1 MRSRIY
7 AIISGHFKSWYRS
20 KSNIF
25 WTIAFPLLLIVLF
38 GAIFGSGSTKFD
50 LYVQNKD
57 LVQATPTPLSQGY
70 VSALNSTGAFDLH
83 MVPAEQTDPV
93 NYVKSDAQPHNRG
106 QRLLV
111 VPVGFASELFATKKA
126 NISLYIDQS
135 DQASQSLK
143 GIIFAATNSYATH
156 LPPPLSPSQPPDISV
171 QQVGL
176 VTRNIRYIDFF
187 IPGVIGMTLLTTGV
201 FGAVNTNGRY
211 RELKIIKKL
220 ATTPLSKI
228 EWILGMVGYQMI
240 LATISLVVILFF
252 GYAIFG
258 VTATID
264 IYVVGLVVAA
274 SLLFPGIGMVLA
286 NFVKEAESADAAANA
301 ITFPMMFLAGTFWSR
316 ESLPDIMKIIAKFMP
331 LTYVNDGLRDALIYA
346 EPAQA
351 LTNTLIALGLA
362 AFFIALGSVLMNWKE
377 E

>member
-7 AIISGHFKSWYRS
+7 TIISGHFKSWYRS

-38 GAIFGSGSTKFD
+38 GAIFGNGSTKFD
-50 LYVQNKD
+50 LYLQNQD
-57 LVQATPTPLSQGY
+57 LNTNTPTPLSQGY
-70 VSALNSTGAFDLH
+70 VNVLNQTGAFNLH
-83 MVPAEQTDPV
+83 MVAAEQPDPLTYMK
-93 NYVKSDAQPHNRG
+93 NDAQLHNRG

-111 VPVGFASELFATKKA
+111 IPIGFNRTLFTTGKA
-126 NISLYIDQS
+126 NISLYMDQS
-135 DQASQSLK
+135 DQASASLA
-143 GIIFAATNSYATH
+143 GIVTATTTAYAAGI
-156 LPPPLSPSQPPDISV
+156 SPISDTVKV
-171 QQVGL
+171 QQVGI

-264 IYVVGLVVAA
+264 IYTVGLVVAA

-301 ITFPMMFLAGTFWSR
+301 ITFPMMFLAGTFWPR
-316 ESLPDIMKIIAKFMP
+316 ETLPDIMKIIANFMP

-362 AFFIALGSVLMNWKE
+362 AFFIVLGSVLMNWKE

>member
-7 AIISGHFKSWYRS
+7 TIISGHFKSWYRS

-50 LYVQNKD
+50 LYLQNQD
-57 LVQATPTPLSQGY
+57 LSANTPTPLSQGF
-70 VSALNSTGAFDLH
+70 VNVLNQTGAFNLH
-83 MVPAEQTDPV
+83 VVAAEQPDPLT
-93 NYVKSDAQPHNRG
+93 YVKNDAQLYNRG

-111 VPVGFASELFATKKA
+111 IPLGFNRTLMTRGNAS
-126 NISLYIDQS
+126 IQLYMDQS
-135 DQASQSLK
+135 DQASASLA
-143 GIIFAATNSYATH
+143 GIVHSASVSYAATVAGV
-156 LPPPLSPSQPPDISV
+156 PDNLRV
-171 QQVGL
+171 QQVGI
-176 VTRNIRYIDFF
+176 VTKNIRYIDFF
-187 IPGVIGMTLLTTGV
+187 VPGVIGMTLLTTGV

-264 IYVVGLVVAA
+264 IYTVGLVIAA

-301 ITFPMMFLAGTFWSR
+301 ITFPMMFLAGTFWPR
-316 ESLPDIMKIIAKFMP
+316 WNLPDIMKVIANFMP

-351 LTNTLIALGLA
+351 LTNTIIALGLA
-362 AFFIALGSVLMNWKE
+362 AFFIVLGSVLMNWKE

>member
-7 AIISGHFKSWYRS
+7 TIISGHFKSWYRS

-70 VSALNSTGAFDLH
+70 VSALNNTGAFDLH

-143 GIIFAATNSYATH
+143 RIIFETTSEYATH
-156 LPPPLSPSQPPDISV
+156 HQI
-171 QQVGL
+171 
-176 VTRNIRYIDFF
+176 T
-187 IPGVIGMTLLTTGV
+187 LTT
-201 FGAVNTNGRY
+201 RQPSDDSDLHD
-211 RELKIIKKL
+211 EL
-220 ATTPLSKI
+220 ATQKLHYTD
-228 EWILGMVGYQMI
+228 Y
-240 LATISLVVILFF
+240 ISA
-252 GYAIFG
+252 GAI
-258 VTATID
+258 D
-264 IYVVGLVVAA
+264 
-274 SLLFPGIGMVLA
+274 
-286 NFVKEAESADAAANA
+286 
-301 ITFPMMFLAGTFWSR
+301 
-316 ESLPDIMKIIAKFMP
+316 
-331 LTYVNDGLRDALIYA
+331 
-346 EPAQA
+346 
-351 LTNTLIALGLA
+351 
-362 AFFIALGSVLMNWKE
+362 
-377 E
+377 

>member
-7 AIISGHFKSWYRS
+7 TIINGHFKSWYRS

-38 GAIFGSGSTKFD
+38 GAIFGNGSTKFD
-50 LYVQNKD
+50 LYLQNQD
-57 LVQATPTPLSQGY
+57 LTGNVPTPLSQGY
-70 VSALNSTGAFDLH
+70 VNVLKQTGAFNLH
-83 MVPAEQTDPV
+83 TVAAEQPDPLA
-93 NYVKSDAQPHNRG
+93 YVKSDAQLHNRG

-111 VPVGFASELFATKKA
+111 IPLGFNATLMNGKNA
-126 NISLYIDQS
+126 TIQLYMDQS
-135 DQASQSLK
+135 DQASASLA
-143 GIIFAATNSYATH
+143 GIVHSVTTSYAAAIAGAPDH
-156 LPPPLSPSQPPDISV
+156 LNL
-171 QQVGL
+171 QQVGI
-176 VTRNIRYIDFF
+176 VTRNVRYIDFF

-252 GYAIFG
+252 GYALFG

-264 IYVVGLVVAA
+264 IYTVGLVVAA
-274 SLLFPGIGMVLA
+274 ALLFPGIGMVLA

-301 ITFPMMFLAGTFWSR
+301 ITFPMMFLAGTFWPR
-316 ESLPDIMKIIAKFMP
+316 ETLPDIMKIIANFMP

-351 LTNTLIALGLA
+351 LTNTIIALGLA
-362 AFFIALGSVLMNWKE
+362 AFFIVLGSMLMNWKE

>member
-7 AIISGHFKSWYRS
+7 TIISGHFKSWYRS

-50 LYVQNKD
+50 LYLQNQD
-57 LVQATPTPLSQGY
+57 LSANIPTPLSQGY
-70 VSALNSTGAFDLH
+70 VNVLNNTGAFNLH
-83 MVPAEQTDPV
+83 MVAAEQT
-93 NYVKSDAQPHNRG
+93 NALAYVKDDAQLHNRG

-111 VPVGFASELFATKKA
+111 IPSGFQTTLNTTRQAKIEL
-126 NISLYIDQS
+126 YMDQS
-135 DQASQSLK
+135 DQASGSLA
-143 GIIFAATNSYATH
+143 GIVNAATTSYAAH
-156 LPPPLSPSQPPDISV
+156 LSPTVDNVTV
-171 QQVGL
+171 QQVGI

-264 IYVVGLVVAA
+264 IYTVGLVVAA

-301 ITFPMMFLAGTFWSR
+301 ITFPMMFLAGTFWPR
-316 ESLPDIMKIIAKFMP
+316 ETLPDIMKIIANFMP

-351 LTNTLIALGLA
+351 LNNTLSALGLA
-362 AFFIALGSVLMNWKE
+362 AFFIVLGSVLMNWKE

>member
-1 MRSRIY
+1 MSRIVT
-7 AIISGHFKSWYRS
+7 IIAGHFKSWYRS

-50 LYVQNKD
+50 LYVQNQD
-57 LVQATPTPLSQGY
+57 LSANTPTFLSQGY
-70 VSALNSTGAFDLH
+70 ISVLNSTGAFNLH
-83 MVPAEQTDPV
+83 PVAAGQTVQQALD
-93 NYVKSDAQPHNRG
+93 YVKNDAQLHNRG

-111 VPVGFASELFATKKA
+111 IPSGFNTTLAKGNNT
-126 NISLYIDQS
+126 NVQLYMDQG
-135 DQASQSLK
+135 DQASASLA
-143 GIIFAATNSYATH
+143 GIVHSVTVQYAASVARAPDNLH
-156 LPPPLSPSQPPDISV
+156 L
-171 QQVGL
+171 QQVGI

-240 LATISLVVILFF
+240 LATISLVVILVF

-264 IYVVGLVVAA
+264 LYTVGLVIAA
-274 SLLFPGIGMVLA
+274 ALLFPGIGMVLA
-286 NFVKEAESADAAANA
+286 NYVKEAESADAAANA
-301 ITFPMMFLAGTFWSR
+301 ITFPMMFLAGTFWPR
-316 ESLPDIMKIIAKFMP
+316 ETLPDIMKIIANFMP
-331 LTYVNDGLRDALIYA
+331 LTYVNDGLRDALIYS

-351 LTNTLIALGLA
+351 LTNTVIALGLA
-362 AFFIALGSVLMNWKE
+362 VAFIVLGSILMNWKE

>member
-7 AIISGHFKSWYRS
+7 TIIKGHFKSWYRS

-50 LYVQNKD
+50 LYLQNQD
-57 LVQATPTPLSQGY
+57 LSANTPTPYSQAYIG
-70 VSALNSTGAFDLH
+70 VLNNTGAFNLH
-83 MVPAEQTDPV
+83 AVAAGQTVQQALDF
-93 NYVKSDAQPHNRG
+93 VKNDAQLHNRG

-111 VPVGFASELFATKKA
+111 VPAGFASELSATKRA
-126 NISLYIDQS
+126 NISLYFDQS

-143 GIIFAATNSYATH
+143 GIVFAATNSYASN
-156 LPPPLSPSQPPDISV
+156 LSNSTTSINV
-171 QQVGL
+171 QQTNL

-264 IYVVGLVVAA
+264 IYTVGLVVAA
-274 SLLFPGIGMVLA
+274 GLLFPGIGMVLA
-286 NFVKEAESADAAANA
+286 NFVKEAEGADAAANA
-301 ITFPMMFLAGTFWSR
+301 ITFPMMFLSGTFWPR
-316 ESLPDIMKIIAKFMP
+316 ETLPDILKVIANFMP
-331 LTYVNDGLRDALIYA
+331 LTYINDGLRDSMIYLQ
-346 EPAQA
+346 PGQA
-351 LTNTLIALGLA
+351 VTNTIIALGLA
-362 AFFIALGSVLMNWKE
+362 AFFIVLGSLLMNWKE

>member
-1 MRSRIY
+1 LRSRIY
-7 AIISGHFKSWYRS
+7 TIISGHFKSWYRS

-50 LYVQNKD
+50 LYLQNQD
-57 LVQATPTPLSQGY
+57 LTGNAPTPLSQGY
-70 VSALNSTGAFDLH
+70 VNVLNQTGAFNLH
-83 MVPAEQTDPV
+83 FVAAGQTIPQALD
-93 NYVKSDAQPHNRG
+93 YVKSDAQLHNRG

-111 VPVGFASELFATKKA
+111 VPSGFNASLMRGNNAT
-126 NISLYIDQS
+126 IQLYMDQS
-135 DQASQSLK
+135 DQASSSLA
-143 GIIFAATNSYATH
+143 GIIHSVTIQYAAAIQGTPDH
-156 LPPPLSPSQPPDISV
+156 LFL
-171 QQVGL
+171 QQVGI

-264 IYVVGLVVAA
+264 LYTVGLVVAA
-274 SLLFPGIGMVLA
+274 ALLFPGIGMVLA

-301 ITFPMMFLAGTFWSR
+301 ITFPMMFLAGTFWPR
-316 ESLPDIMKIIAKFMP
+316 ETLPDIMKIIANFMP
-331 LTYVNDGLRDALIYA
+331 LTYINDGLRDALIYA

-351 LTNTLIALGLA
+351 LTNTIIALGLA
-362 AFFIALGSVLMNWKE
+362 AFFIVLGSVLMNWKE

>member
-7 AIISGHFKSWYRS
+7 TIISGHFKSWYRS

-50 LYVQNKD
+50 LYLQNQD
-57 LVQATPTPLSQGY
+57 LNANAPTLYSQQYIG
-70 VSALNSTGAFDLH
+70 VLNDTGAFNIHTVAAGQNVSQALDF
-83 MVPAEQTDPV
+83 
-93 NYVKSDAQPHNRG
+93 VKSDAQLHNRG
-106 QRLLV
+106 QRLLI
-111 VPVGFASELFATKKA
+111 VPVGFASELSATKKA

-143 GIIFAATNSYATH
+143 GIVFAATNSYASH
-156 LPPPLSPSQPPDISV
+156 LSNSTTSINV
-171 QQVGL
+171 QQQNL

-264 IYVVGLVVAA
+264 IYTVGLVVAA

-301 ITFPMMFLAGTFWSR
+301 ITFPMMFLAGTFWPR
-316 ESLPDIMKIIAKFMP
+316 ETLPDIMKIIANFMP

-362 AFFIALGSVLMNWKE
+362 AFFIVLGSVLMNWKE

>member
-7 AIISGHFKSWYRS
+7 TIISGHFKSWYRS

-38 GAIFGSGSTKFD
+38 GAIFGNGSTKFD
-50 LYVQNKD
+50 LYLQNQD
-57 LVQATPTPLSQGY
+57 LNANVPTFYSQGY
-70 VSALNSTGAFDLH
+70 ITVLNNTGAFNLH
-83 MVPAEQTDPV
+83 VVAAEQPDPLT
-93 NYVKSDAQPHNRG
+93 YVKNDAQLHNRG

-111 VPVGFASELFATKKA
+111 IPLGFNQTLKNGGNATVQ
-126 NISLYIDQS
+126 LYMDQS
-135 DQASQSLK
+135 DQASASLA
-143 GIIFAATNSYATH
+143 GIVRSVTISYAASIAGSPNH
-156 LPPPLSPSQPPDISV
+156 LFL
-171 QQVGL
+171 QQVGI

-264 IYVVGLVVAA
+264 IYTVGLVVARGCRGQRDNLSHDVLGWNLLA
-274 SLLFPGIGMVLA
+274 PRDTSGHHEDHSELHATNVRERWTKGCADLRGTSPSPDKHDHSVGPSSLLYR
-286 NFVKEAESADAAANA
+286 
-301 ITFPMMFLAGTFWSR
+301 SR
-316 ESLPDIMKIIAKFMP
+316 
-331 LTYVNDGLRDALIYA
+331 
-346 EPAQA
+346 
-351 LTNTLIALGLA
+351 
-362 AFFIALGSVLMNWKE
+362 
-377 E
+377 

>member
-7 AIISGHFKSWYRS
+7 TIISGYFKSWYRS
-20 KSNIF
+20 KSSIF

-50 LYVQNKD
+50 LYLQNQD
-57 LVQATPTPLSQGY
+57 LSANTPTYFSQGY
-70 VSALNSTGAFDLH
+70 VTVLNNTGAFNLH
-83 MVPAEQTDPV
+83 VVPAEQPDPLT
-93 NYVKSDAQPHNRG
+93 YVKNDAQLHNRG

-111 VPVGFASELFATKKA
+111 IPLGFNATVMSGKNA
-126 NISLYIDQS
+126 TIQLYMDQS
-135 DQASQSLK
+135 DQASASLA
-143 GIIFAATNSYATH
+143 GIVHSVTVSYAAAIAKAPNH
-156 LPPPLSPSQPPDISV
+156 LIL
-171 QQVGL
+171 QQVGI
-176 VTRNIRYIDFF
+176 VTKNIRYIDFF

-264 IYVVGLVVAA
+264 IYTVGLVVAA

-301 ITFPMMFLAGTFWSR
+301 ITFPMMFLGGTFWPR
-316 ESLPDIMKIIAKFMP
+316 ETLPDIMKIIANFMP
-331 LTYVNDGLRDALIYA
+331 LTYVNDGLRYALIYA

-362 AFFIALGSVLMNWKE
+362 SFFIVLGSVLMNWKE

>member
-7 AIISGHFKSWYRS
+7 TIIKGHFKSWYRS

-38 GAIFGSGSTKFD
+38 GAIFGNGSTKFD
-50 LYVQNKD
+50 LYLQNRD
-57 LVQATPTPLSQGY
+57 LNPTTFQPTPLSGGY
-70 VSALNSTGAFDLH
+70 VNILNQTAAFNLH
-83 MVPAEQTDPV
+83 LVSIDVQDPIA
-93 NYVKSDAQPHNRG
+93 YVKSDAQLHNRG

-111 VPVGFASELFATKKA
+111 IPSNFSQTLLSGTKNATVQ
-126 NISLYIDQS
+126 LYMDKN
-135 DQASQSLK
+135 DQASGSLL
-143 GIIFAATNSYATH
+143 GIVNSVTVSYAAAVAHT
-156 LPPPLSPSQPPDISV
+156 PDNLQV
-171 QQVGL
+171 QQIGIA
-176 VTRNIRYIDFF
+176 TRNVRYIDFF

-258 VTATID
+258 VTVTID
-264 IYVVGLVVAA
+264 IYTVGLVVAA

-301 ITFPMMFLAGTFWSR
+301 ITFPMMFLAGTFWPR
-316 ESLPDIMKIIAKFMP
+316 ETLPDIMKIIANFMP

-351 LTNTLIALGLA
+351 LTNTIIALGLA
-362 AFFIALGSVLMNWKE
+362 AFFLVLGSVLMNWKE

>member
-7 AIISGHFKSWYRS
+7 TIISGHFKSWYRS

-50 LYVQNKD
+50 LYLQNQD
-57 LVQATPTPLSQGY
+57 LSANTPTPLSQGY
-70 VSALNSTGAFDLH
+70 VSALNNTRAFNLH
-83 MVPAEQTDPV
+83 MVPAEQT
-93 NYVKSDAQPHNRG
+93 NALAYVKDDAQPHNRG

-111 VPVGFASELFATKKA
+111 IPSGFQTMLNTTRQAK
-126 NISLYIDQS
+126 IQLYMDQS
-135 DQASQSLK
+135 DQASVSLV
-143 GIIFAATNSYATH
+143 GIVNAATVSYAAH
-156 LPPPLSPSQPPDISV
+156 LSPSADNVIV
-171 QQVGL
+171 QQVGI
-176 VTRNIRYIDFF
+176 VTKNIRYIDFF

-264 IYVVGLVVAA
+264 IYTVGLVVAA

-286 NFVKEAESADAAANA
+286 NFVKEAEGADAAANA
-301 ITFPMMFLAGTFWSR
+301 ITFPMMFLAGTFWPR
-316 ESLPDIMKIIAKFMP
+316 DTLPEIMKIIANFMP
-331 LTYVNDGLRDALIYA
+331 LTYVNDGLRYALIYA
-346 EPAQA
+346 QPAQA

-362 AFFIALGSVLMNWKE
+362 AFFIVLGSVLMNWKE

>member
-1 MRSRIY
+1 MSRIVT
-7 AIISGHFKSWYRS
+7 IIRGHFKSWYRS

-50 LYVQNKD
+50 LYLQNQD
-57 LVQATPTPLSQGY
+57 LNPSTLQPTPLSQGY
-70 VSALNSTGAFDLH
+70 VNVLNGTGAFTFH
-83 MVPAEQTDPV
+83 IVAAEQPDPLT
-93 NYVKSDAQPHNRG
+93 YVKNDARINNRG

-111 VPVGFASELFATKKA
+111 IPLGFNSTLMSGKNATVQ
-126 NISLYIDQS
+126 IYMDQS
-135 DQASQSLK
+135 DQAYASLY
-143 GIIFAATNSYATH
+143 GIIRSVTVQYAAVVNGVRDNVSLH
-156 LPPPLSPSQPPDISV
+156 QNDI
-171 QQVGL
+171 

-264 IYVVGLVVAA
+264 IYTVGLVVAA
-274 SLLFPGIGMVLA
+274 ALLFPGIGMVLA
-286 NFVKEAESADAAANA
+286 NFVREAESADAAANA
-301 ITFPMMFLAGTFWSR
+301 ITFPMMFLAGTFWPVSQ
-316 ESLPDIMKIIAKFMP
+316 LPNIMKAISNFMP
-331 LTYVNDGLRDALIYA
+331 LTYVNDGLRDALIYS

-351 LTNTLIALGLA
+351 LTNTIIALGLA
-362 AFFIALGSVLMNWKE
+362 TFFIVLGSILMNWKE

>member
-7 AIISGHFKSWYRS
+7 TIIAGHFKSWYRS

-50 LYVQNKD
+50 LYLQNQD
-57 LVQATPTPLSQGY
+57 LSANTPTPYSQQY
-70 VSALNSTGAFDLH
+70 ISVLNDTGAFNLH
-83 MVPAEQTDPV
+83 TVAAGQTVQQALDF
-93 NYVKSDAQPHNRG
+93 VKNDAQLHNRG

-111 VPVGFASELFATKKA
+111 VPAGFASELSATKKA
-126 NISLYIDQS
+126 NISLYFDQS

-143 GIIFAATNSYATH
+143 GIVFAATNSYASN
-156 LPPPLSPSQPPDISV
+156 LSNSTTSINI
-171 QQVGL
+171 QQQNL

-258 VTATID
+258 VTVTID
-264 IYVVGLVVAA
+264 IYTVGLVVAA
-274 SLLFPGIGMVLA
+274 ALLFPGIGMVLA
-286 NFVKEAESADAAANA
+286 NFVREAESADAAANA
-301 ITFPMMFLAGTFWSR
+301 ITFPMMFLAGTFWPR
-316 ESLPDIMKIIAKFMP
+316 ETLPDIMKLIANFMP

-351 LTNTLIALGLA
+351 LTNTIIALGLA
-362 AFFIALGSVLMNWKE
+362 AFFIVLGSLLMNWKE